1 MTPVSAAGIIT
12 KLEIDMLEAHLKRK
26 QNLLPSDTKSLA
38 INSVYDH
45 FVTSTS
51 SVIARLASSLRD
63 FYKKDKRLET
73 KIKKRNKKIFRT
85 LETARRIKETS
96 KHQKQTEN

>member
-12 KLEIDMLEAHLKRK
+12 KLDIDMLEAHLKRK
-26 QNLLPSDTKSLA
+26 QNLLPSDTKSLV

-73 KIKKRNKKIFRT
+73 KI
-85 LETARRIKETS
+85 
-96 KHQKQTEN
+96 